1 MMKFEKPVM
10 RYYAF
15 KKEHVL
21 TASVP
26 DTNYARAV
34 TKAKN
39 DAKAQNDAA
48 ANAIAVS
55 ILLEFDN

>member
-26 DTNYARAV
+26 DTNYAHAV
-34 TKAKN
+34 T
-39 DAKAQNDAA
+39 KAQNDAD
-48 ANAIAVS
+48 ANAFAVS
-55 ILLEFDN
+55 ILLKFDTGDQ